1 MSARFDTLW
10 QRIAARFWS
19 WILLWGVVNIIVMGA
34 GLLLFAAFLPKQQ
47 VVVDLQFGFWISML
61 STPIALLALGTW
73 GGIANERILALEI
86 DPDEGDLHRHA
97 RLTEST
103 ESTEDECRSPLPANP
118 LNTDRQSEAL
128 NVNELLLAMMQAI
141 DAAPDFDT
149 ALAAALQGVCQTTH
163 WDYGE
168 VWTIGADGQAIECSP
183 IWYSRPDLADDT
195 RSGLDEFR
203 QYSEGLTFLP
213 HEGLPGLVWQQ
224 CQPLWIEDVT
234 DRVDCVFLREHLAQ
248 QCGLKAAFGVPI
260 LAPRGELN
268 GGSYLGTKVIA
279 VFVFFMFGSRQQDR
293 QLLEVVSTVAAQL
306 GNTLQQK
313 QLNAELRAL
322 FAAMT
327 DAIAVLDAQG
337 YYLKVAPTYPDPV
350 HRTLLGQVGKTVY
363 DVFDRSLADT
373 FVRKIWQALNTQK
386 TVTLE
391 YRIHLSGL
399 TEGEEESETNR
410 REAWF
415 SCSFSPISE
424 DSVIWISRDIT
435 EKKAARRERKQAEK
449 ALKEQKMYLQL
460 VLDNIPQQV
469 FWKDTDLVFRGCNKN
484 WADAAGLS
492 HPDAV
497 IGKTD
502 YDLLPSH
509 EIAESFRSLDHQV
522 IVTNTPQLHVTI
534 AKQRPTVDGKI
545 TWLDVNRIP
554 IRDANGM
561 PLGVLGVLED
571 ITLRK
576 EAEEK
581 LIEEQAKSERLLL
594 NVLPKE
600 IADRLKQEQGS
611 IASSIDSA
619 TVLFADLVGFTQLS
633 ERLCAIELV
642 SLLNDIFSC
651 FDRLAERHGLEKIKT
666 IGDAYMV
673 VGGVPIPRPDRAE
686 AVAQM
691 AIDMQQAISQF
702 RTDRQET
709 FQLRIGINTGPV
721 VAGVIGIKKFIY
733 DLWGDTVNVASRM
746 ESTGAP
752 GGIQVSA
759 STYNL
764 LKDRFVLKERGR
776 IEVKGKGEMMTYW
789 LVS

>member
-19 WILLWGVVNIIVMGA
+19 WILFWGVVNISVMGA
-34 GLLLFAAFLPKQQ
+34 GLLLFAVFLPKQQ
-47 VVVDLQFGFWISML
+47 VFDDIQFAFWISML

-73 GGIANERILALEI
+73 ESFVGGSLADESLAGYSPPESI
-86 DPDEGDLHRHA
+86 DPV
-97 RLTEST
+97 SV
-103 ESTEDECRSPLPANP
+103 PLDSGWQPN
-118 LNTDRQSEAL
+118 LLR
-128 NVNELLLAMMQAI
+128 VNELLLAIMQAI

-149 ALAAALQGVCQTTH
+149 ALEAALRGVCQTAH

-168 VWTIGADGQAIECSP
+168 AWTIGADGQAIECSP
-183 IWYSRPDLADDT
+183 IWYSRPDLAAEV
-195 RSGLDEFR
+195 RSRLDEFR

-213 HEGLPGLVWQQ
+213 NEGLPGFVWQQ

-234 DRVDCVFLREHLAQ
+234 DRADCVFLREHLAQ
-248 QCGLKAAFGVPI
+248 QCRLKAAFGVPI
-260 LAPRGELN
+260 LAARGELN
-268 GGSYLGTKVIA
+268 GGSHLDTKVLA
-279 VFVFFMFGSRQQDR
+279 VLVFFMFDPRQQDR
-293 QLLEVVSTVAAQL
+293 HLVDVVSTVAAQL
-306 GNTLQQK
+306 GNALQQK

-327 DAIAVLDAQG
+327 DTIAVLDAQG
-337 YYLKVAPTYPDPV
+337 YYLKVAPTHTAPS
-350 HRTLLGQVGKTVY
+350 HQTLLGQAGKTVY
-363 DVFDRSLADT
+363 DVFDRDLADRFIRT
-373 FVRKIWQALNTQK
+373 IWQALNTQK
-386 TVTLE
+386 TVNLE
-391 YRIHLSGL
+391 YSVPL
-399 TEGEEESETNR
+399 EGGDESATDR
-410 REAWF
+410 REVWF
-415 SCSFSPISE
+415 SSSFSPISE
-424 DSVIWISRDIT
+424 DTAIWISRDIT
-435 EKKAARRERKQAEK
+435 DKKAARRDRKQAEK

-502 YDLLPSH
+502 YDLLPSQ
-509 EIAESFRSLDHQV
+509 EIAESFRALDRQV
-522 IVTNTPQLHVTI
+522 IVTNTPQLHLTI
-534 AKQRPTVDGKI
+534 AKQRPTVEGKM

-554 IRDANGM
+554 IRDAEGQ

-571 ITLRK
+571 ITVRK

-581 LIEEQAKSERLLL
+581 LREEQAKSERLLL

-600 IADRLKQEQGS
+600 IADRLKQEQGA

-633 ERLCAIELV
+633 ERLSAIELV

-651 FDRLAERHGLEKIKT
+651 FDRLAEQHGLEKIKT

-686 AVAQM
+686 AVAKM
-691 AIDMQQAISQF
+691 AIDMQRAIALF
-702 RTDRQET
+702 RTDREET

-746 ESTGAP
+746 ESTGIP

-759 STYNL
+759 STYHL
-764 LKDRFVLKERGR
+764 IKDRFKLTERGK